1 MPVIGFHAQHEQA
14 HPRDLLNSAV
24 HAEQAGFDA
33 VMCSDHLAP
42 WSSSQGHSGYTWSW
56 LGAALQATERIPM
69 GSFHAPGQRYH
80 PVISAQAMATL
91 AAMFPGRFPWV
102 AVGSGEALNEHV
114 TGDPWPTKDVRS
126 ARLRECVDVM
136 RALWRGE
143 EVTHRGLVTVDRA
156 RLWSLPEQAPKL
168 VAGAISAETAAW
180 AAQWADGL
188 ITVNQPVEVLRE
200 VIDAYRGAGGRG
212 RLHLQVH
219 LSYDPDE
226 TRAEEIAYDQW
237 RSNSFPPPVSWDLD
251 RPELFDVVSESVSMD
266 QVRSVVHV
274 SGDLGRHTAQLAE
287 YAALGFDEIAL
298 HHVGQ
303 EQDGFIDAFGAK
315 VLPQLVDAA

>member
-1 MPVIGFHAQHEQA
+1 M
-14 HPRDLLNSAV
+14 
-24 HAEQAGFDA
+24 
-33 VMCSDHLAP
+33 
-42 WSSSQGHSGYTWSW
+42 
-56 LGAALQATERIPM
+56 
-69 GSFHAPGQRYH
+69 
-80 PVISAQAMATL
+80 
-91 AAMFPGRFPWV
+91 
-102 AVGSGEALNEHV
+102 
-114 TGDPWPTKDVRS
+114 
-126 ARLRECVDVM
+126 
-136 RALWRGE
+136 
-143 EVTHRGLVTVDRA
+143 
-156 RLWSLPEQAPKL
+156 
-168 VAGAISAETAAW
+168 
-180 AAQWADGL
+180 
-188 ITVNQPVEVLRE
+188 
-200 VIDAYRGAGGRG
+200 IDAYRGAGGRG